1 VLPGAAQSSGR
12 VSRMYQFAVR
22 PPSTRRSIPVIAEAW
37 SEARNRNAWATSSVV
52 NPDYLGHAA
61 ERGSKV

>member
-1 VLPGAAQSSGR
+1 
-12 VSRMYQFAVR
+12 MYQLAVR
-22 PPSTRRSIPVIAEAW
+22 APVYRRSMPVIAEAW

-61 ERGSKV
+61 